1 MSISVIIP
9 VFNAAC
15 YIENAL
21 QSIYQQTLKPLEI
34 IVVDDG
40 STDELKSVLEK
51 HGPSIQYLYQENQGP
66 ASARNAGIQRA
77 KGDFIAFLDADD
89 VWQEKTQEILYNE
102 LSKNL
107 KLDGCWGKIQVQI
120 LKENTFIDSHTPQK
134 APSFACALFRKE
146 AFEKAG
152 LLNPEYRQSE
162 DVEWF
167 LRAKNKGLNFHFIE
181 ESLLY
186 YRLHKTNITKNVKEN
201 QFYLMRALKSSMNSN
216 KV

>member
-1 MSISVIIP
+1 MSISVVIP

-21 QSIYQQTLKPLEI
+21 HSIYQQTLKPIEI

-40 STDELKSVLEK
+40 SNDSLKNVLEK
-51 HGPSIQYLYQENQGP
+51 HASNIQYIYQENQGP
-66 ASARNAGIQRA
+66 ASARNTGIQRA

-89 VWQEKTQEILYNE
+89 VWKEKTLQILFNE
-102 LSKNL
+102 LTNNL

-120 LKENTFIDSHTPQK
+120 LKENTFIDSHAPQK

-167 LRAKNKGLNFHFIE
+167 LRAKGAGLNFHFIE
-181 ESLLY
+181 DTLLY

-201 QFYLMRALKSSMNSN
+201 QFYLMKALKSSINSN